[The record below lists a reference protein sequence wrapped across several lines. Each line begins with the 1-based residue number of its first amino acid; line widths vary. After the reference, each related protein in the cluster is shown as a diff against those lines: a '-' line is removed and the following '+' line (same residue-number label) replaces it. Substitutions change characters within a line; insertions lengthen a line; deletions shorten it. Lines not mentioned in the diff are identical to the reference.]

1 MNNFASADYLFNNF
15 MYAAIAHSAAPG
27 SSNFMLPDNAMTAM
41 MSTHSQATKSI
52 SDSLILM
59 MSTMNNQLEGLAN
72 QVLLMTGD
80 ITLSNQT
87 MTCLQKTATNI
98 LAGQTVI
105 HDVASR
111 CNTTSSTELTFIKNH
126 VKTQNFT
133 SNNTKEIAANGA
145 KSEWVMTSYLMSS
158 DNCGLAS
165 AMSAYLQRQPCS
177 TGMATHVLEGMV
189 KNHFSNQV
197 PESCRSTKTTG
208 RKNTA
213 TRTRQRDVALL
224 LWRELAYKEN
234 KDAIDKFMDRVDC
247 AHAIQKVTMSDEES
261 DNKDSARNKTLMAY
275 CSSWRSIE
283 IIYFCRDLNSKSS
296 LLPLTII
303 PL

>member
-41 MSTHSQATKSI
+41 MSTHSQTTKSI

-59 MSTMNNQLEGLAN
+59 MSTMNNQLKGLAN

-98 LAGQTVI
+98 LADQTVI
-105 HDVASR
+105 HNVASR
-111 CNTTSSTELTFIKNH
+111 CNTTSSTELVSGFSSLMEEDVQKYH
-126 VKTQNFT
+126 
-133 SNNTKEIAANGA
+133 NNTKEIAANGA

-197 PESCRSTKTTG
+197 PESRRSAKTTG

-275 CSSWRSIE
+275 CSSWRTPKAL
-283 IIYFCRDLNSKSS
+283 YF
-296 LLPLTII
+296 P
-303 PL
+303 